1 MDRVQLQTIARECAT
16 PAYLFD
22 IDELISRIKMV
33 KQELAQ
39 PIQLCYAMKANPFL
53 IKPIQTCVDK
63 YEVCSMGEFRICE
76 RAGIA
81 MEQIVLSGVN
91 KEKEDILSIMET
103 YGSKGTYTIESLEQ
117 LELLEYCAAQTGN
130 VIRALV
136 RLTSGNQFGVD
147 EEDICTMIE
156 KRKAY
161 PHISFVGLQYYSG
174 TQKKKMEK
182 IEKELRYLDTFLQRL
197 KEESGYEAEELEYG
211 PGLYVPYFQTDEET
225 DDGELLQGLRNL
237 LSELK
242 YTGKITLEMGRYLSA
257 YCGYYLTSI
266 ADQKNNHGQQYAIVD
281 GGINH
286 LTYYGQAM
294 AMKTPYYQHVHKNVQ
309 KNEGDVTEENW
320 NICGSLCTVNDVIV
334 KQLPLKDVAVGDIII
349 FERTGAYAVTEGIYL
364 FLSRDLPQILF
375 YSKENGIQMI
385 RERKQ
390 TDIMNGMAEK

>member
-22 IDELISRIKMV
+22 IDELISRIEMV

-39 PIQLCYAMKANPFL
+39 SIQLCYAMKANPFL
-53 IKPIQTCVDK
+53 IKPIQTRVDK

-130 VIRALV
+130 VIRALI

-161 PHISFVGLQYYSG
+161 PHISFVGLQY
-174 TQKKKMEK
+174 
-182 IEKELRYLDTFLQRL
+182 
-197 KEESGYEAEELEYG
+197 
-211 PGLYVPYFQTDEET
+211 
-225 DDGELLQGLRNL
+225 
-237 LSELK
+237 
-242 YTGKITLEMGRYLSA
+242 
-257 YCGYYLTSI
+257 
-266 ADQKNNHGQQYAIVD
+266 
-281 GGINH
+281 
-286 LTYYGQAM
+286 
-294 AMKTPYYQHVHKNVQ
+294 
-309 KNEGDVTEENW
+309 
-320 NICGSLCTVNDVIV
+320 
-334 KQLPLKDVAVGDIII
+334 
-349 FERTGAYAVTEGIYL
+349 
-364 FLSRDLPQILF
+364 
-375 YSKENGIQMI
+375 
-385 RERKQ
+385 
-390 TDIMNGMAEK
+390 